1 MHLQGYSFKL
11 INEPGS
17 SNLADYLSRFPVSE
31 PPSRNFA
38 EKYVC
43 HLTANL
49 LSAAIPESGVEYG
62 SSEDPVICKV
72 QHALR
77 SGCPDKSDHELKPF
91 CKLKH
96 ELSSYNNLLPGISNL
111 SVLVHFGL

>member
-17 SNLADYLSRFPVSE
+17 SNLADYLSRFPVSK

-38 EKYVC
+38 EKYLC
-43 HLTANL
+43 HLTAHL
-49 LSAAIPESGVEYG
+49 LSVAIPESGVEYG
-62 SSEDPVICKV
+62 SSEDQVICKV

-77 SGCPDKSDHELKPF
+77 CYCGNKFMKGTLQIWVNAKVEFLKY
-91 CKLKH
+91 LR
-96 ELSSYNNLLPGISNL
+96 
-111 SVLVHFGL
+111 